1 MVMCLVQD
9 SNGYLFLDES
19 TTLENCGDASF
30 IVLQKS
36 DYQEFLNYSNVTAG
50 EITEA
55 FGFGFAAVLVV
66 GWGSTYAVR
75 IALKLIRIL

>member
-19 TTLENCGDASF
+19 TTLENCGESAF

-36 DYQEFLNYSNVTAG
+36 DYQEFLNYSNLTAG

-55 FGFGFAAVLVV
+55 FGFGFAAVLVT
-66 GWGSTYAVR
+66 GWASTYCVR
-75 IALKLIRIL
+75 IALKLIRLL